1 MLFQVG
7 AGNFQ
12 SVFSIM
18 QSWGVV
24 DVLLPFLLIFI
35 VMFAILQQVK
45 IFKDG
50 DKGDRKINGLLAGII
65 AALVVA
71 PHIMGAYPA
80 GTDPIEMIKQ
90 ILPSASVLLVALLL
104 FLMLVG
110 FVGAGAQSAF
120 MWLII
125 AASLIFLTYIVVS
138 AMFPNLWGSMRV
150 DPSTQAL
157 AIVLLVMGGIIYF
170 VTKEDKPKTESSGK
184 ALKNFMESWFK

>member
-1 MLFQVG
+1 
-7 AGNFQ
+7 
-12 SVFSIM
+12 M

-35 VMFAILQQVK
+35 VLFAILQQVK
-45 IFKDG
+45 IFKDEKG
-50 DKGDRKINGLLAGII
+50 QGDRKINGLLSGII

-80 GTDPIEMIKQ
+80 GADPIEMIKQ
-90 ILPSASVLLVALLL
+90 ILPSASVLLIAMLL
-104 FLMLVG
+104 FLMLIG

-125 AASLIFLTYIVVS
+125 ASSLIFLTYIVVS
-138 AMFPNLWGSMRV
+138 AMFPNLWGSMKI

-170 VTKEDKPKTESSGK
+170 VTKEDKPRTDAAGTSVKK
-184 ALKNFMESWFK
+184 FMESWFK

>member
-1 MLFQVG
+1 
-7 AGNFQ
+7 
-12 SVFSIM
+12 M

-35 VMFAILQQVK
+35 VLFAILQQVK

-50 DKGDRKINGLLAGII
+50 DKGDRKINGLLSGII

-80 GTDPIEMIKQ
+80 GTDPIEMIKL

-120 MWLII
+120 MWLVI
-125 AASLIFLTYIVVS
+125 AASLLFLTYIVLN
-138 AMFPNLWGSMRV
+138 AMFPHLWGSMMI